1 MAAVDVYRTTPSS
14 TGSCEV
20 TENDTEELQLS
31 QEDMDVASLASNTV
45 QTQVIASS
53 VASTINSASA
63 YVSTTAGGERNQ
75 HHQVQ
80 VVDAP
85 SGGGGGGG
93 TESGVLITEPVLGVR
108 MLMSSRD
115 VGSIIGKGGMTIK
128 AFRETSGAR
137 INISNSTSSE
147 RSEVDA

>member
-14 TGSCEV
+14 TGAREV

-31 QEDMDVASLASNTV
+31 QEDMDVASLSSNAV
-45 QTQVIASS
+45 PPPVIPSS
-53 VASTINSASA
+53 VASTINSAPA

-80 VVDAP
+80 VDT
-85 SGGGGGGG
+85 SSGG

-108 MLMSSRD
+108 MLMSSR
-115 VGSIIGKGGMTIK
+115 V
-128 AFRETSGAR
+128 
-137 INISNSTSSE
+137 SE
-147 RSEVDA
+147 CVPVRVCDGVTV